1 MIASGRNQREYGADF
16 NDAKADYDAMRE
28 SRFVR
33 RRLGLAPQG
42 GSADYHVR
50 NEPQYLDLIEK
61 ARDMAR
67 NDNVIG
73 KTIEKAATNCV
84 QSGFVL
90 DPKTGDK
97 SLDNDLKARWKAF
110 AGDPDECDI
119 QGESCWNE
127 IEHLV
132 VTSILRDGDIFGIGT
147 ADGPVQMI
155 EGHLCRNPYA
165 YRKNKLNTV
174 IGVELDEYR
183 KPTKYHIRQESNDPF
198 RTSQRATSEAYRAR
212 DAQGHRQV
220 FHMYDRN
227 RFSQT
232 RGVTCLAPVFQIGG
246 MFEDIN
252 FAKVV
257 QQQVASC
264 FAIIRYRDAGTAGQ
278 LPSMNKVYGPET
290 TDAITGR
297 VTPELSPGME
307 YEADYGEK
315 LEAFSP
321 NIPNAEYFQ
330 QAKMLLML
338 IGINIGVPYVEM
350 MMDAESTNFSGF
362 RGALDTA
369 RRNWRKLQNRLREHL
384 HEPVYRWKVR
394 QWLADDAIL
403 DRAARRSGVNILSHD
418 WRPPSWPYIQPVDD
432 AAGQL
437 LRVRNGLISPRRLHS
452 EMSQDWQEI
461 ATETIEDNAFAIRQ
475 ALATARE
482 IEGETGEKIHWRELL
497 ALPMPEGVQIT
508 APITVGSPGGDNEGN
523 TNE

>member
-1 MIASGRNQREYGADF
+1 
-16 NDAKADYDAMRE
+16 
-28 SRFVR
+28 
-33 RRLGLAPQG
+33 
-42 GSADYHVR
+42 
-50 NEPQYLDLIEK
+50 
-61 ARDMAR
+61 
-67 NDNVIG
+67 
-73 KTIEKAATNCV
+73 
-84 QSGFVL
+84 
-90 DPKTGDK
+90 
-97 SLDNDLKARWKAF
+97 
-110 AGDPDECDI
+110 
-119 QGESCWNE
+119 
-127 IEHLV
+127 
-132 VTSILRDGDIFGIGT
+132 
-147 ADGPVQMI
+147 
-155 EGHLCRNPYA
+155 
-165 YRKNKLNTV
+165 
-174 IGVELDEYR
+174 
-183 KPTKYHIRQESNDPF
+183 
-198 RTSQRATSEAYRAR
+198 
-212 DAQGHRQV
+212 
-220 FHMYDRN
+220 
-227 RFSQT
+227 
-232 RGVTCLAPVFQIGG
+232 
-246 MFEDIN
+246 
-252 FAKVV
+252 
-257 QQQVASC
+257 
-264 FAIIRYRDAGTAGQ
+264 
-278 LPSMNKVYGPET
+278 
-290 TDAITGR
+290 
-297 VTPELSPGME
+297 ME

-338 IGINIGVPYVEM
+338 IGIIIGVPYVEM

-403 DRAARRSGVNILSHD
+403 DRAARRSGINIFSHD

-482 IEGETGEKIHWRELL
+482 IEAETGEKIHWRELL

-508 APITVGSPGGDNEGN
+508 APITVGSPGGNNEGN